1 MLCAMTLV
9 IIVLIFYSLEFI
21 FTLTSLTHY
30 YNDLVIQYISCSN
43 VFLDIFKAIVFGV
56 RSFYLFFQDII
67 NHLEFVFEIIWADT
81 PPGLSCHLSTATYSR
96 EIEIIRLQRRHSI
109 TSPVLPEHWTLAQI
123 LYIAENILYLKKMYN
138 LSKVPFCS
146 WELLT
151 WVNTKARCKE
161 ETFTRMIVK
170 HCSRAPNIGVLQFRH
185 RHTSIFTIFRELA
198 PSSWW

>member
-1 MLCAMTLV
+1 MCFWTFLRQLYLVWGLYLC
-9 IIVLIFYSLEFI
+9 
-21 FTLTSLTHY
+21 
-30 YNDLVIQYISCSN
+30 
-43 VFLDIFKAIVFGV
+43 
-56 RSFYLFFQDII
+56 FQDII
-67 NHLEFVFEIIWADT
+67 NHLEFVFKIIWVDT

-138 LSKVPFCS
+138 LRKVPFCS

-170 HCSRAPNIGVLQFRH
+170 HCSRAPNIGVVQFWH
-185 RHTSIFTIFRELA
+185 RRTLIFTIFRDRDLA

>member
-1 MLCAMTLV
+1 MLCVMTLV
-9 IIVLIFYSLEFI
+9 IIV
-21 FTLTSLTHY
+21 TLTSRTHY

-170 HCSRAPNIGVLQFRH
+170 HCSRAPNIGVVQFWH
-185 RHTSIFTIFRELA
+185 RSTSIFTIFRELA